1 MCTHITP
8 SDLDLTVKYGIAV
21 PWHDI
26 TASSVQDDSIFR
38 YICLMLLI
46 KISESG
52 YRRDSEDQFNDH
64 NVIMTGCISM
74 DAVDYPVVGMD
85 ELGNIKIMMP
95 GSKHNFE
102 GDRVLEVP
110 LKHDEYNHMS
120 QDDIYDLVRIKAAET
135 GFS

>member
-1 MCTHITP
+1 
-8 SDLDLTVKYGIAV
+8 
-21 PWHDI
+21 
-26 TASSVQDDSIFR
+26 
-38 YICLMLLI
+38 MLLI

-52 YRRDSEDQFNDH
+52 YRRDSEDQHNDH

-135 GFS
+135 GFC